1 MKNIEEDK
9 ILILVMKR
17 KDKYSI
23 VIFIA
28 LDLNTFSHSK
38 YTYNVWFIYYFTYNE
53 TDAAVAS
60 TILLWLKYGYYKAMW
75 SFEGEMLTLM
85 SSRILLTRIH
95 GVDTCI
101 FMFVLVNKIL
111 LR

>member
-17 KDKYSI
+17 KDKYQI
-23 VIFIA
+23 AMFIA

-38 YTYNVWFIYYFTYNE
+38 YTYNVQFIYYFTYNE

-60 TILLWLKYGYYKAMW
+60 TIWQEVNYGLSTAIVRPCGHLKEKCK
-75 SFEGEMLTLM
+75 L
-85 SSRILLTRIH
+85 
-95 GVDTCI
+95 
-101 FMFVLVNKIL
+101 
-111 LR
+111 